1 MDSNEDVPLSEFLKK
16 VENDI
21 KRKRNCV
28 HSGEE
33 KRQKLSDLKSRKASR
48 GMYQLLGNFIFL
60 VVSPVPPFE

>member
-1 MDSNEDVPLSEFLKK
+1 MDSDEDVPLSEFLKK

-33 KRQKLSDLKSRKASR
+33 KRQKLSDMKSVEKQAEVCISC
-48 GMYQLLGNFIFL
+48 LAISF
-60 VVSPVPPFE
+60 S